1 MAGVNDAG
9 SGDFSVGLTGGIGSG
24 KSTVADLFAERGV
37 TLIDTDLIAHKLTA
51 PGGAALP
58 AIADAFGPQFLQVDG
73 AMNRALMRD
82 QVFSNPAAKKKLE
95 AILHPL
101 IGQEVV
107 RAAAQATGLYQL
119 FVVPLLVESGR
130 WRERVTRILVV
141 DCPEEL
147 QIARVMQRNGLPEE
161 QVRAI
166 MATQSTRAQRS
177 AAADDLIWNDR
188 DATALVPQVDRLHKL
203 YSALAAQQ

>member
-1 MAGVNDAG
+1 VAGVSIANPN
-9 SGDFSVGLTGGIGSG
+9 DFSVGLTGGIGSG
-24 KSTVADLFAERGV
+24 KSTVADLFAQRGA
-37 TLIDTDLIAHKLTA
+37 TLIDADLIAHKLTE

-58 AIADAFGPQFLQVDG
+58 AIVSQFGVHFLQADG

-82 QVFSNPAAKKKLE
+82 QVFSNPVAKKTLE

-101 IGQEVV
+101 IGQEVT
-107 RAAAQATGLYQL
+107 RAAAQATGLYKL
-119 FVVPLLVESGR
+119 FVIPLLVESGR
-130 WRERVTRILVV
+130 WRERVSRILVV

-166 MATQSTRAQRS
+166 MATQTTRAQRC
-177 AAADDLIWNDR
+177 AAADDLICNDR
-188 DATALVPQVDRLHKL
+188 DTAALLPQVERLHAL
-203 YSALAAQQ
+203 YLGLAAKP